1 MPHILEFGNI
11 CKVTRTSEH
20 SSSISARSMNFFS
33 LGVLKWSRIALMGSL
48 QISTGSALGKLSM
61 QE

>member
-1 MPHILEFGNI
+1 MKQVGGADRVGL
-11 CKVTRTSEH
+11 R

-48 QISTGSALGKLSM
+48 QISTGSAFGKLSM